1 MASKTITTLVDDL
14 DGSKAE
20 ETLAFA
26 LDGASYEI
34 DLSKEH
40 AEALREALDPYIA
53 SAREAKRR
61 AAGKTTFDGVDSQ
74 AVRAW
79 ARSNGVTVSAR
90 GRIPASVV
98 ARFRA
103 AGN

>member
-1 MASKTITTLVDDL
+1 MARQTITTLVDDL
-14 DGSKAE
+14 DGSE
-20 ETLAFA
+20 GDETVTFA

-40 AEALREALDPYIA
+40 ADALREALDRYIA

-61 AAGKTTFDGVDSQ
+61 VASKATFDGVDAQ

-79 ARSNGVTVSAR
+79 AGSHGLAVSRR
-90 GRIPASVV
+90 GRIPASVIEKY
-98 ARFRA
+98 RQ